1 MVKPFLMKRE
11 IRTFLTLCILV
22 SLGPLKLQAQDEKS
36 WSLGGYVK
44 YMQTDFVG
52 KDSTGLTLL
61 TDNLIHNRL
70 NFNWYASDKLSLKV
84 EMRNRAFYG
93 ENTKLIRGYGDLL
106 STDNGFFDLSWTLID
121 ERSFILHSTIDRAFV
136 SYDADKYRLR
146 LGRQRIN
153 WGLNTVY
160 TPNDVFNAFNFFDFD
175 YEERP
180 GVDAVRFEYFTS
192 GLSSIDIA
200 VAPSDD
206 KNNWVAATKYGFNKG
221 SYDLQVIA
229 SWYKTDLMA
238 GLGWAG
244 NLGNAGFKG
253 EVSYFHPREDFQS
266 AEGVLTGTF
275 TTDYTFSGGWYGSL
289 ALLYVSDG
297 TVDKL
302 STGGSLNL
310 IAGDISVKRLMPTRY
325 TLTAMGSK
333 ALNPAT
339 NLSLVAMYAPGTN
352 MLILFPTLTYS
363 IKENW
368 DIDVVAQ
375 SAFLELNK
383 EFKHSG
389 SAAFFRI
396 KRSF

>member
-1 MVKPFLMKRE
+1 MSRE
-11 IRTFLTLCILV
+11 IKSLIVLGLLLFL
-22 SLGPLKLQAQDEKS
+22 GAAKLRAQDEKN
-36 WSLGGYVK
+36 WSLNGYMK
-44 YMQTDFVG
+44 YMQTDFIG
-52 KDSTGLTLL
+52 KDSAGLTLL

-93 ENTKLIRGYGDLL
+93 EYTKLIPNYGDAL
-106 STDNGFFDLSWTLID
+106 SIDNGFFDLSWTLVN
-121 ERSFILHSTIDRAFV
+121 EQSFILHSTIDRAFA

-192 GLSSIDIA
+192 GLASIDVA
-200 VAPSDD
+200 VAPAEDAD
-206 KNNWVAATKYGFNKG
+206 NWVAAAKYGFNKG
-221 SYDLQVIA
+221 SYDLQLIG

-253 EVSYFHPREDFQS
+253 EVSYFHPRDDFQNTD
-266 AEGVLTGTF
+266 GVLTGTF

-302 STGGSLNL
+302 GTNGTLNL
-310 IAGDISVKRLMPTRY
+310 IGGDISVKRLMPTRY
-325 TLTAMGSK
+325 TFTAMGSK

-339 NLSLVAMYAPGTN
+339 NFSMVAMYAPGTN

-368 DIDVVAQ
+368 DIDAVAQ
-375 SAFLELNK
+375 SSFLELADG
-383 EFKHSG
+383 FQHSG

>member
-1 MVKPFLMKRE
+1 MKPA
-11 IRTFLTLCILV
+11 IRSTFTIVVILLIG
-22 SLGPLKLQAQDEKS
+22 SNGFAQRA
-36 WSLGGYVK
+36 WSLTGYVK

-52 KDSTGLTLL
+52 KDSAGLTLL

-70 NFNWYASDKLSLKV
+70 NFSWYLNDRIEARI

-93 ENTKLIRGYGDLL
+93 EYTKLIPGYGDALEV
-106 STDNGFFDLSWTLID
+106 DGGYVDLTWTLID
-121 ERSFILHSTIDRAFV
+121 EQDFILHSTIDRAFV
-136 SYDADKYRLR
+136 AYQTDKYNLR

-160 TPNDVFNAFNFFDFD
+160 TPNDVFNAFNYFDFD

-180 GVDAVRFEYFTS
+180 GVDAARFEYYTS
-192 GLSSIDIA
+192 ALSSIDVA
-200 VAPSDD
+200 VAPGKDE
-206 KNNWVAATKYGFNKG
+206 NGWVAATKYGFNWQN
-221 SYDLQVIA
+221 YDFQVIG

-253 EVSYFHPREDFQS
+253 EASYFHPRDTSLSDAVF
-266 AEGVLTGTF
+266 TGTF
-275 TTDYTFSGGWYGSL
+275 TIDYTFNGGWYTSA

-297 TVDKL
+297 TTDPIT
-302 STGGSLNL
+302 TGGTLNL
-310 IAGDISVKRLMPTRY
+310 IAGNISVKRLMPTRY
-325 TLTAMGSK
+325 TAMIMASK
-333 ALNPAT
+333 TLNPAT
-339 NLSLVAMYAPGTN
+339 SLSLLSMYAPGTN

-368 DIDVVAQ
+368 DVDLVAQ
-375 SAFLELNK
+375 SAFMEMNE
-383 EFKHSG
+383 EFQHGG
-389 SAAFFRI
+389 SAAFLRI